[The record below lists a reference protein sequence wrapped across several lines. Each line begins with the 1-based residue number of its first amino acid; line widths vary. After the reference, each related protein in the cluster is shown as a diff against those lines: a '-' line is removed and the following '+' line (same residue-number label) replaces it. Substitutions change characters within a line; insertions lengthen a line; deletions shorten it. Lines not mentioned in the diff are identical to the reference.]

1 MLSGTGRERCAVSPS
16 PSPPRVMISSPSFP
30 SVAWKAAATHTV
42 TYMVMGV
49 LASTLLD
56 YRAVFAR
63 PDMACW
69 MRPIDDPLIMAG
81 PLLQPLRG
89 VVFALVLYPLREIL
103 FARDR
108 GWLVLWAL
116 LVGLGIVNTFGP
128 TPGSLEGMLYTVIP
142 IPQQLKGYLE
152 VVPQAGLLAFLLVH
166 WVRHPEKRWL
176 SRTLTVLFVIAV
188 LLAVMGLLVGQ
199 PGRT

>member
-1 MLSGTGRERCAVSPS
+1 MTEAHVTN
-16 PSPPRVMISSPSFP
+16 PPPLGVL
-30 SVAWKAAATHTV
+30 AWKAAAVHTV

-69 MRPIDDPLIMAG
+69 MRPIDDPMVMLG
-81 PLLQPLRG
+81 PLLQPVRG

-103 FARDR
+103 FVRER
-108 GWLVLWAL
+108 GWLVLWTL

-128 TPGSLEGMLYTVIP
+128 TPGSLEGMLFTVIP
-142 IPQQLKGYLE
+142 VPDQVKGYLE
-152 VVPQAGLLAFLLVH
+152 VVPQAGLLSFLLVH
-166 WVRHPEKRWL
+166 WVRHPDKRWL
-176 SRTLTVLFVIAV
+176 TRLLTALFAIALALPLLG
-188 LLAVMGLLVGQ
+188 LLAR
-199 PGRT
+199 GRA

>member
-1 MLSGTGRERCAVSPS
+1 MYAVAAGRRL
-16 PSPPRVMISSPSFP
+16 FP
-30 SVAWKAAATHTV
+30 SVLLPLAAPILMVATPSFGTLAWKTAATHTV

-56 YRAVFAR
+56 YRAVLAR

-69 MRPIDDPLIMAG
+69 MRQIDDPVVMAG

-89 VVFALVLYPLREIL
+89 VVFALVLFPLREVL
-103 FARDR
+103 FARER
-108 GWLVLWAL
+108 GWLLLWSL

-128 TPGSLEGMLYTVIP
+128 SPGSLEGMLFTVIP
-142 IPQQLKGYLE
+142 IPDQLKGYLE
-152 VVPQAGLLAFLLVH
+152 VVPQTGLLAVLLVH

-176 SRTLTVLFVIAV
+176 TRTLVVLFVIAMALPV
-188 LLAVMGLLVGQ
+188 LGLLATNRG
-199 PGRT
+199 